1 MCMPHCKICLG
12 REKHEED
19 PKATSHT
26 SCTHWMLRKVRDTA
40 PKDSKYLLELSSST
54 NLLVP
59 WCSFC
64 IYLAPSVN
72 VGIFMCKPLYVTTVL
87 EEMQNIKN
95 DIACLFFPFVF
106 FYISFHM
113 LCCVKENRILQFFFF
128 CFLFS
133 TRKKKKEKKRKIALS
148 HKCLCCMRLP
158 VDPESRSV
166 IDFVLEHGKH
176 TAEMWR

>member
-1 MCMPHCKICLG
+1 MPHCKICLG

-26 SCTHWMLRKVRDTA
+26 SCTHWMLRNVRDTA

-72 VGIFMCKPLYVTTVL
+72 VGIFMCKPLYVTKVL

-106 FYISFHM
+106 FIFLFIRCAASKKTESCNFSFS
-113 LCCVKENRILQFFFF
+113 VF
-128 CFLFS
+128 CFQLEK
-133 TRKKKKEKKRKIALS
+133 RKEK
-148 HKCLCCMRLP
+148 
-158 VDPESRSV
+158 
-166 IDFVLEHGKH
+166 
-176 TAEMWR
+176 

>member
-1 MCMPHCKICLG
+1 
-12 REKHEED
+12 
-19 PKATSHT
+19 
-26 SCTHWMLRKVRDTA
+26 MLRNVRDTA

-72 VGIFMCKPLYVTTVL
+72 VGIFMCKPLYVTKVL

-106 FYISFHM
+106 FHISFHM

-133 TRKKKKEKKRKIALS
+133 TRKIKKKEKKNG
-148 HKCLCCMRLP
+148 
-158 VDPESRSV
+158 SV
-166 IDFVLEHGKH
+166 TQVFVLHEASCWSRIPVCDWLCAGAWKTHSRDVALTNRSPGDMLKSGICS
-176 TAEMWR
+176 AGWEFINQIQNAF